1 MTDLSVTDL
10 SAPGRVVVV
19 TGGSR
24 GIGRGIVEAFL
35 ARGAVVETCGR
46 SAPAALISVE
56 GREAAFTA
64 VDVRDPA
71 AVQAWVDGIVARH
84 GGIDVLVNN
93 AGGAPL
99 VDFSDSSIRLLT
111 KVLELNLTSAVIVTH
126 AARDALREGSCVLS
140 ISSMSGARPSPGS
153 AVYGAAKAG
162 LDALTAS
169 LAAEWAPRVRVN
181 ALRCGHVDSDGGDE
195 HFGDAASKA
204 RIAATIPSRR
214 MATPADIGDVCLLL
228 ASPLARHVTGA
239 VLDVDGGGEWP
250 AFLMESRT
258 ALVPPT
264 PGEPT

>member
-1 MTDLSVTDL
+1 VTDL
-10 SAPGRVVVV
+10 AMDGRVVVV

-24 GIGRGIVEAFL
+24 GIGRGIVETFL
-35 ARGAVVETCGR
+35 GRGAVVETCGR
-46 SAPAALISVE
+46 SAPADPVTAG
-56 GREAAFTA
+56 GREAGFTA
-64 VDVRDPA
+64 VDVRDPE

-111 KVLELNLTSAVIVTH
+111 KVLELNLTSAIIVTY
-126 AARDALREGSCVLS
+126 AARDALRDGSVVLS
-140 ISSMSGARPSPGS
+140 ITSMSGARPSPGS

-181 ALRCGHVDSDGGDE
+181 ALRCGHVDSDGADD
-195 HFGDAASKA
+195 HFGDAAAKA
-204 RIAATIPSRR
+204 RITATIPSRR
-214 MATPADIGDVCLLL
+214 MATPGDVGDVCLLL

-250 AFLMESRT
+250 AFLTDSRP
-258 ALVPPT
+258 APVPTT
-264 PGEPT
+264 PGENP